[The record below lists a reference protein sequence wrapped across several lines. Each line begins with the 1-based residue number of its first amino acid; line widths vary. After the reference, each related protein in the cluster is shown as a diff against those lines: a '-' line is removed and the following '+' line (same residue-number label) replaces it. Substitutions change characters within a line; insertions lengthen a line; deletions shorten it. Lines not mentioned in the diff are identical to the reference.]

1 MIDLRHNRALTL
13 VEILVVVSI
22 IAVLATFVITLTLR
36 VENQSKENALAN
48 AYALVETAL
57 QEYHDYKGEFPVQPV
72 RDANFAADHVELMY
86 EALRPVPDSR
96 AVLTKIN
103 GVLIKGGSG
112 DKWQMCDVWGTAL
125 DYIYVPGDNFPEL
138 ISAGPDRKFDTGDD
152 IRNQDL

>member
-1 MIDLRHNRALTL
+1 MPI
-13 VEILVVVSI
+13 
-22 IAVLATFVITLTLR
+22 
-36 VENQSKENALAN
+36 
-48 AYALVETAL
+48 
-57 QEYHDYKGEFPVQPV
+57 
-72 RDANFAADHVELMY
+72 
-86 EALRPVPDSR
+86 LRP
-96 AVLTKIN
+96 TTN